1 MKEIENKVRQLSE
14 QAKMTMDQDFEVD
27 EDDDEE
33 FDLRLSDDE

>member
-27 EDDDEE
+27 EDDDED

>member
-1 MKEIENKVRQLSE
+1 MKEIEDKVRQLSE

-27 EDDDEE
+27 EDDDDE

>member
-14 QAKMTMDQDFEVD
+14 QAKMSMDQEFEVD
-27 EDDDEE
+27 EDDDDE